1 MAILD
6 ALPGVEVSILTNGQS
21 VEEYVDADEVVD
33 GPLASKTVV
42 KYIEAI
48 SDAEFTVKRTVL
60 DSFRLHKQ
68 KVDDLLFQVKLD
80 GKWAAGSYWENA
92 SLFAPDIYQIAGFYN
107 RDATGRSTINHF
119 KFAEVEIGQFAIH
132 SQLRRALIIRIGAD
146 TNFRPSLPRQT
157 VSEIAEKAVKGR
169 ALSHGTASLCISI
182 PVKRYGVMSKSI
194 RYQESNLNSDALRQL
209 LLIPRSPSPDPWD
222 ALPAAERE
230 RLGREAFQQQQV
242 LVQRFHC

>member
-132 SQLRRALIIRIGAD
+132 SQLRRALIIR
-146 TNFRPSLPRQT
+146 S
-157 VSEIAEKAVKGR
+157 
-169 ALSHGTASLCISI
+169 
-182 PVKRYGVMSKSI
+182 
-194 RYQESNLNSDALRQL
+194 
-209 LLIPRSPSPDPWD
+209 
-222 ALPAAERE
+222 
-230 RLGREAFQQQQV
+230 
-242 LVQRFHC
+242 